1 MDNPGRRLK
10 LVAEKGVKKYQKVG
24 AELSALVK
32 KEMDAGNGR
41 IKIARKLGLSPNTIG
56 KVMERIKSRD
66 GCIARKKGSG
76 RPRSACTPSN
86 IAEIS
91 RIVSADPKR
100 SLTKIAG
107 EVGMARSSAHRATR
121 SHLKKKSIRAVKSPN
136 LTPKNK
142 ADRVEKANEFA
153 RKIDSGVIRVEDIV
167 FTNEKLFSRGQ
178 LLAGSTQN
186 SRIWLEMAVSK
197 KTLCARDLVVGK
209 KRWSSSVM
217 VAAAVSHKGCLEPRI
232 IERGVKINAPIYLEM
247 VQNTYAPGM
256 ALLYGGMKK
265 FTFTQDNAPARTE
278 SATRRYPGQPGGR
291 AQRAL

>member
-121 SHLKKKSIRAVKSPN
+121 SHLKKKSIRAAKSPN
-136 LTPKNK
+136 LTETNK
-142 ADRVEKANEFA
+142 ASRVEKANEFS
-153 RKIDSGVIRVEDIV
+153 RKIDCGRLRVEDIV
-167 FTNEKLFSRGQ
+167 LYGWRAISERESASRADAKFAHLDGQ
-178 LLAGSTQN
+178 G
-186 SRIWLEMAVSK
+186 
-197 KTLCARDLVVGK
+197 G
-209 KRWSSSVM
+209 
-217 VAAAVSHKGCLEPRI
+217 
-232 IERGVKINAPIYLEM
+232 
-247 VQNTYAPGM
+247 VQNDALRTRPYRRGKALGGQRDGGGCGFALRMPGAAHYRARRRNRRAYLHRNGPERIRPGV
-256 ALLYGGMKK
+256 ALVYGGLGNS
-265 FTFTQDNAPARTE
+265 TFTQDNAPPHAEFAARC
-278 SATRRYPGQPGGR
+278 
-291 AQRAL
+291 